1 MSYTKLN
8 YPAAL
13 ASEGNPLAH
22 GGFPGDLD
30 PYLHGVNDTIDIDDD
45 TGFFSL
51 DVSFNPIFVWA
62 NANSNSTWQDSQSW
76 RLPSLWSRADGI
88 IPGGKQFIRG
98 WSKELH

>member
-30 PYLHGVNDTIDIDDD
+30 PYLHGVNDTMDIDDD

-51 DVSFNPIFVWA
+51 DVSFNPIFVGPMLILTA
-62 NANSNSTWQDSQSW
+62 HGKI
-76 RLPSLWSRADGI
+76 LRAGDCLRCGA
-88 IPGGKQFIRG
+88 GRMG
-98 WSKELH
+98 